1 VLDDVVAVLCRPHR
15 VYDLARP
22 YLPGMPQS
30 PNHPPYAHALVR
42 RHGDAV
48 RADGGSAAND
58 LIVLGTHVG
67 THIDAIAHVS
77 HDGLLHGGIVAAE
90 AQVGGR
96 FDSFGAD
103 AIPPIVGRAVLLD
116 IPAAL
121 RVEACAPGYEVT
133 PDDLDVAARLAGAE
147 PESGDV
153 MLVRTGW
160 GRRWDDAVDYVGFE
174 SGVPGPGEA
183 AARWL
188 AERRPCAVGADT
200 IAFERLAPRAGHAV
214 LPAHRV
220 LLVEHGINI
229 IETLNL
235 EELAADAVRVFAIIV
250 APLLLVGATG
260 SPVRPLAI
268 VGDSSSP
275 SGESGR

>member
-1 VLDDVVAVLCRPHR
+1 MVDDVVAVLRRPCR

-58 LIVLGTHVG
+58 LIVMGSHVG
-67 THIDAIAHVS
+67 THIDAVAHVS

-96 FDSFGAD
+96 FDRLGVD
-103 AIPPIVGRAVLLD
+103 AIVPIVGRAVLLD

-121 RVEACAPGYEVT
+121 GIDGCAPGYEVT
-133 PDDLDVAARLAGAE
+133 PDDLEAAARLAGAE
-147 PESGDV
+147 PEQGDV
-153 MLVRTGW
+153 LLVRTGW
-160 GRRWDDAVDYVGFE
+160 GRRWSDGPDYVGFD
-174 SGVPGPGEA
+174 SGVPGPGES

-188 AERRPCAVGADT
+188 AGRRPRAVGADT
-200 IAFERLAPRAGHAV
+200 IAFERLAPGAGHAA

-235 EELAADAVRVFAIIV
+235 EELAADAVRVFAIVV

-268 VGDSSSP
+268 VGDPGSP
-275 SGESGR
+275 STESGR

>member
-1 VLDDVVAVLCRPHR
+1 MVDDVLSALRRPLR

-30 PNHPPYAHALVR
+30 PNHPPYSHALVR
-42 RHGDAV
+42 RHGDMI
-48 RADGGSAAND
+48 RQDGGSAAND

-67 THIDAIAHVS
+67 THIDAVAHVS

-90 AQVGGR
+90 AQIGGR
-96 FDSFGAD
+96 FDRLGVD
-103 AIPPIVGRAVLLD
+103 AIVPIVGRAVLLD

-121 RVEACAPGYEVT
+121 DIDACAAGYEVT
-133 PDDLDVAARLAGAE
+133 PDDLEAAVRLAGTDVE
-147 PESGDV
+147 PGDV
-153 MLVRTGW
+153 LLVRTGW
-160 GRRWDDAVDYVGFE
+160 GRRWGDGPDYVGFD
-174 SGVPGPGEA
+174 SGVPGPGES

-188 AERRPCAVGADT
+188 ARRRPRVVGADT
-200 IAFERLAPRAGHAV
+200 IAFERLAPGAGHAA

-235 EELAADAVRVFAIIV
+235 EELAADAVRVFAIVV

-268 VGDSSSP
+268 VGDPGSP
-275 SGESGR
+275 SVESGR